1 MKILQE
7 EKNYWAAQCL
17 EAREQAER
25 ANAVADTN
33 QALYEGEKKVRQE
46 LEERFEL
53 LFELMGIMRRTGYT
67 TSVALNRITAE
78 GLREHCKRAEE
89 YVRPKGRTTKIDRKD
104 LVLMAWRNPTNG
116 SFYPDARPLGVSE
129 TQRLQRILKKGDKI
143 ALYAID
149 PDHAEE

>member
-7 EKNYWAAQCL
+7 EKAYWAAQCL

-25 ANAVADTN
+25 ANALADTK

-53 LFELMGIMRRTGYT
+53 LFELMGIMQRTGYT
-67 TSVALNRITAE
+67 TSVSLNRITAE

-89 YVRPKGRTTKIDRKD
+89 YVRPKGRQSKIDWKD
-104 LVLMAWRNPTNG
+104 PVLIAWRANG
-116 SFYPDARPLGVSE
+116 SYYSDSRPLGPAVWPESGAFCPA
-129 TQRLQRILKKGDKI
+129 TRKLPCMR
-143 ALYAID
+143 
-149 PDHAEE
+149 

>member
-25 ANAVADTN
+25 ANALADTYL
-33 QALYEGEKKVRQE
+33 ASYETEEKRRME

-53 LFELMGIMRRTGYT
+53 LFELMGIMQRTGYT
-67 TSVALNRITAE
+67 TSVALNRVTADA
-78 GLREHCKRAEE
+78 LREHCKRAEA
-89 YVRPKGRTTKIDRKD
+89 YVRPKGRQSKIDRKD
-104 LVLMAWRNPTNG
+104 LVLIAWRANG
-116 SFYPDARPLGVSE
+116 SYYSDSRPLGPEDMARVRRVLSSD
-129 TQRLQRILKKGDKI
+129 KKI

-149 PDHAEE
+149 QDHAEE

>member
-7 EKNYWAAQCL
+7 EKDYWAAQCL
-17 EAREQAER
+17 KAREQAER
-25 ANAVADTN
+25 VSALADTY
-33 QALYEGEKKVRQE
+33 LSSYETEEKRRME
-46 LEERFEL
+46 LEERFAL
-53 LFELMGIMRRTGYT
+53 LFELMGIMQRTGYT

-89 YVRPKGRTTKIDRKD
+89 YVRPKGRQSAIARKA
-104 LVLMAWRNPTNG
+104 LVLVAWRNNTNG
-116 SFYPDARPLGVSE
+116 SFYPDARPLGVPE
-129 TQRLQRILKKGDKI
+129 TQRLQRILKKGEKT

>member
-7 EKNYWAAQCL
+7 EKAYWAAQCL
-17 EAREQAER
+17 EALEQAER

-53 LFELMGIMRRTGYT
+53 LFELMGIMQRTGYT
-67 TSVALNRITAE
+67 TSVALNRITSE
-78 GLREHCKRAEE
+78 GLREHCKRAEA
-89 YVRPKGRTTKIDRKD
+89 YVRPKGRQSMIDRKD
-104 LVLMAWRNPTNG
+104 LVLVAWRNPING
-116 SFYPDARPLGVSE
+116 RYYSDCRPLGPTDMARVRRVLS
-129 TQRLQRILKKGDKI
+129 GDKKI

-149 PDHAEE
+149 QDHAEE